1 MAAANTD
8 KLRKLSRKWV
18 GQIGSGG
25 VSDAV
30 VTTIPLAS
38 TTNLATD
45 TAVTLVID
53 RVDSAG
59 VKTPNKEETIVGVV
73 SGSNIVNSVR
83 GVEGTAQAHDA
94 GAVVEVLVTADG
106 YNDIIDH
113 LLVGHLQDGR
123 HSGSAI
129 TASNIAASAI
139 TSGTIAA
146 SAVVAGNLAA
156 SSVVSG
162 NLAASAVVSGNISAS
177 AVVLGN
183 LSASSVS
190 EGNLNFSLNN
200 STDGWTAA
208 TGTWTYAS
216 ASTITVPSGAAS
228 IYQRGDKIKFTQTT
242 AKYAIIIDVA
252 DTLLTIAVNNDYTV
266 ANAAITSPYYSHAS
280 NPLGFPS
287 AFNYT
292 PTYTFTAGAAPSGA
306 VSNNN
311 AEFTVN
317 GGFLFVRASRIYAV
331 AGTTV
336 TRCDISLPFTVN
348 SSVDQTVVGGG
359 CFSNGTAPVTTY
371 NQVTTTTAQLFC
383 GSSTIDRLG
392 FSISLEI

>member
-156 SSVVSG
+156 SSVVLG
-162 NLAASAVVSGNISAS
+162 NMSSSSISAGSNMFFIPSQAQGDILYRDSGAWARLPAGTSGHFLKTQGAGANPIWDVASTTYDKCRVRLSGDVSLTASTPTKITFDTEDYDVGGRFASNKFTVVTAGYYRILAQVHFYNGTTTTSNFTVYIYKNGSSVSS
-177 AVVLGN
+177 ANIAGN
-183 LSASSVS
+183 GVIGNSCAANDTLYLSASDYI
-190 EGNLNFSLNN
+190 EC
-200 STDGWTAA
+200 
-208 TGTWTYAS
+208 YA
-216 ASTITVPSGAAS
+216 
-228 IYQRGDKIKFTQTT
+228 
-242 AKYAIIIDVA
+242 
-252 DTLLTIAVNNDYTV
+252 
-266 ANAAITSPYYSHAS
+266 
-280 NPLGFPS
+280 
-287 AFNYT
+287 
-292 PTYTFTAGAAPSGA
+292 
-306 VSNNN
+306 
-311 AEFTVN
+311 
-317 GGFLFVRASRIYAV
+317 
-331 AGTTV
+331 
-336 TRCDISLPFTVN
+336 
-348 SSVDQTVVGGG
+348 
-359 CFSNGTAPVTTY
+359 TAPAANWLAYAETTLTHM
-371 NQVTTTTAQLFC
+371 NIEQ
-383 GSSTIDRLG
+383 
-392 FSISLEI
+392 ISAG